1 MDYDI
6 EVPVIYKNQNLISYA
21 KFIQF
26 GYSYKFEVDVNG
38 TLIFFEPDGERNFSA
53 MIDPSIDLGNHK
65 IDKELI
71 QLIAGALAAMLK

>member
-1 MDYDI
+1 MDYDL
-6 EVPVIYKNQNLISYA
+6 EVPVTYKNHELIFYA

-38 TLIFFEPDGERNFSA
+38 FMVLFEPDEERNFRA
-53 MIDPSIDLGNHK
+53 IIDPTIDLGNHK

-71 QLIAGALAAMLK
+71 QLIAEAMAAMLK